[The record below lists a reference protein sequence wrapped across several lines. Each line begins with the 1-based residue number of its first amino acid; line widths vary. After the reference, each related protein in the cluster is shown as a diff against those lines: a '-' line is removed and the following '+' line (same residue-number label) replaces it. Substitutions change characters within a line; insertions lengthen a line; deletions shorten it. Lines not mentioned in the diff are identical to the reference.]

1 MDNLFTKIQQDLT
14 DSLKQKNEIK
24 TSTLRLV
31 ISEIGN
37 ARIAKGGDL
46 TDEDIVQVIAK
57 EAKKRQES
65 IAAFKQGERTDLA
78 EKEEQELLILKTYLP
93 EPISDEELLKIVD
106 SQIAKIGAGDMK
118 DLGKVM
124 SAVLS
129 KVKGR
134 ADGGAVSAIVKS
146 KLSS

>member
-14 DSLKQKNEIK
+14 NSLKQKNEIK

-46 TDEDIVQVIAK
+46 TDEDIAQVIAK

-65 IAAFKQGERTDLA
+65 IGAFKKGERQDLA
-78 EKEEQELLILKTYLP
+78 EKEEKELSILKTYLP
-93 EPISDEELLKIVD
+93 AQIAQDELIKIVD
-106 SQIAKIGAGDMK
+106 LQIAEAGARDMK

-134 ADGGAVSAIVKS
+134 AEGGAVATIVKS

>member
-1 MDNLFTKIQQDLT
+1 MDNLFAKIQLDLVE
-14 DSLKQKNEIK
+14 SLKQKEEVK

-31 ISEIGN
+31 ISEVNN
-37 ARIAKGGDL
+37 AKIKKGKDL
-46 TDEDIVQVIAK
+46 EDEEILEVIKK

-65 IAAFKQGERTDLA
+65 IAAFKQGERADLA
-78 EKEEQELLILKTYLP
+78 EKEEKELAFLKTYLP
-93 EPISDEELLKIVD
+93 ETISDEELLKIVD
-106 SQIAKIGAGDMK
+106 SQIAEVGARDMK

-134 ADGGAVSAIVKS
+134 AEGSAVASIVKS